1 MQKGKRG
8 KAMNPRLEE
17 LRKRLLPSEPAAN
30 PDAIFTRSS
39 QSAATD
45 RSKQTPIS
53 AVEAAERN
61 SDTQSLQPAE
71 PVAEQRPDDE
81 DGQVAEDATKPMDQR
96 AQTVAAL
103 FEPARRYR
111 ERLSNSFDSIRSL
124 HVELG
129 VLAQSFEPLGVLH
142 DQVVDFLNA
151 IQAQLAEMA
160 KSLEAAKALRLQ
172 LSELVQALDAGSE
185 LQAQTYELSKALGIA
200 LQADRAKGN

>member
-71 PVAEQRPDDE
+71 PVAEQRPDDA
-81 DGQVAEDATKPMDQR
+81 DGQVAEDATKPLQHR
-96 AQTVAAL
+96 SHTVSAL
-103 FEPARRYR
+103 FEPPHRHTH
-111 ERLSNSFDSIRSL
+111 RLSN
-124 HVELG
+124 
-129 VLAQSFEPLGVLH
+129 
-142 DQVVDFLNA
+142 
-151 IQAQLAEMA
+151 
-160 KSLEAAKALRLQ
+160 
-172 LSELVQALDAGSE
+172 
-185 LQAQTYELSKALGIA
+185 
-200 LQADRAKGN
+200 

>member
-71 PVAEQRPDDE
+71 PVAEQRPDSE
-81 DGQVAEDATKPMDQR
+81 DGQVAEDAPKSMDQR
-96 AQTVAAL
+96 TQTFAAL
-103 FEPARRYR
+103 FEPPPRSRQQ
-111 ERLSNSFDSIRSL
+111 LPTSFHS
-124 HVELG
+124 
-129 VLAQSFEPLGVLH
+129 
-142 DQVVDFLNA
+142 
-151 IQAQLAEMA
+151 
-160 KSLEAAKALRLQ
+160 
-172 LSELVQALDAGSE
+172 
-185 LQAQTYELSKALGIA
+185 
-200 LQADRAKGN
+200 